1 MRFVA
6 PLLEEAAVRASG
18 RAAERQRSEQIFMRD
33 SAAVLPSVSAH
44 DEATRGFDVGRL
56 LAPAQ
61 ALTVYFA
68 GATIAP
74 SGIETVSLDDAF
86 GRVLARAA
94 VAREDH
100 PSHARSTMDGYAVA
114 SDGALRWRV
123 VGEVRMGALA
133 PRAIGPGEALRI
145 PTGGALPPGADAVIP
160 QEDASLDGDALRART
175 PARRGDFFT
184 QPGEDIRAG
193 EPVLALGRRIGA
205 PELGVL
211 ATLGFATV
219 DVYCRPRVG
228 IISTGDELVE
238 PAAAL
243 HAGQV
248 RDSNRYALAGAL
260 RALGATP
267 FHLPRSGDTLEELRA
282 AVREGLAAS
291 DALVLTGGS
300 SVGARDL
307 VPRVV
312 AELGAP
318 GALVHG
324 IRVKPGKPTLLGA
337 VGPKPVIG
345 LPGNPT
351 SSLMIFEAIVS
362 PIVYALTGERASA
375 PACVEAIASEA
386 FVGREGWTWYV
397 PARLQSRGG
406 TLEAQ
411 PLPLR
416 SAHTSLLARA
426 FGYAI
431 VGEQPARIEAGAR
444 VAVYRFGS
452 GGAPIESA

>member
-1 MRFVA
+1 M
-6 PLLEEAAVRASG
+6 
-18 RAAERQRSEQIFMRD
+18 QD
-33 SAAVLPSVSAH
+33 SATVLPSVSAH
-44 DEATRGFDVGRL
+44 DEAARGFDVARL

-61 ALTVYFA
+61 ALTAYFA
-68 GATIAP
+68 GTAIAP
-74 SGIETVSLDDAF
+74 SGIETVPLDDAF
-86 GRVLARAA
+86 GRVLASDA

-114 SDGALRWRV
+114 ADGALHWRV
-123 VGEVRMGALA
+123 VGEVRMGAAA

-145 PTGGALPPGADAVIP
+145 PTGGALPAGAQAVIP
-160 QEDASLDGDALRART
+160 QENASLERDVLSASE
-175 PARRGDFFT
+175 PAKRGDFFT
-184 QPGEDIRAG
+184 QPGEDIPKG
-193 EPVLALGRRIGA
+193 EAVLAAGRRIGA

-211 ATLGFATV
+211 ATLGFARV
-219 DVYCRPRVG
+219 DVYRRPRVG
-228 IISTGDELVE
+228 IISTGDELVD
-238 PAAAL
+238 PAATL
-243 HAGQV
+243 QAGQV

-260 RALGATP
+260 RALGAAP
-267 FHLPRSGDTLEELRA
+267 FHLPRAVDTPEALRA

-300 SVGARDL
+300 SVGVRDL
-307 VPRVV
+307 VPRIV

-337 VGPKPVIG
+337 VGSQPIIG

-351 SSLMIFEAIVS
+351 SSLMIFEAIVR
-362 PIVYALTGERASA
+362 PIVHALTGECASP
-375 PACVEAIASEA
+375 PAALEAVASEA

-397 PARLQSRGG
+397 PARVRLRGA

-426 FGYAI
+426 FGYAV
-431 VGEQPARIEAGAR
+431 VGETPARIEAGDRIAI
-444 VAVYRFGS
+444 YRFAS
-452 GGAPIESA
+452 GGAPIGSA

>member
-6 PLLEEAAVRASG
+6 PLLKEAAVRASG
-18 RAAERQRSEQIFMRD
+18 ALRKRREARHAFMRD

-44 DEATRGFDVGRL
+44 DEAARGFDVARL

-68 GATIAP
+68 GVAVAP
-74 SGIETVSLDDAF
+74 PGSETVSLDDAF

-94 VAREDH
+94 VAQEDH
-100 PSHARSTMDGYAVA
+100 PAHARSTMDGFAVA
-114 SDGALRWRV
+114 GEGTLRWRV
-123 VGEVRMGALA
+123 VGEVRMGAPA

-145 PTGGALPPGADAVIP
+145 PTGGALPAGADAVVP
-160 QEDASLDGDALRART
+160 QEDVSLDGDALGARAPVR
-175 PARRGDFFT
+175 PGDYFT

-193 EPVLALGRRIGA
+193 EAVLAAGRRIGA

-211 ATLGFATV
+211 ATLGFANV
-219 DVYCRPRVG
+219 DVYRRPRVG
-228 IISTGDELVE
+228 IISTGDELVD
-238 PAAAL
+238 PAATL
-243 HAGQV
+243 RVGQV

-260 RALGATP
+260 QALGAAP
-267 FHLPRSGDTLEELRA
+267 FHLPRSGDTLEALRA
-282 AVREGLAAS
+282 AMRAGLAAS

-300 SVGARDL
+300 SVGIRDL

-312 AELGAP
+312 DELGAP

-337 VGPKPVIG
+337 VGSKPVIG

-351 SSLMIFEAIVS
+351 SSLMIFEAIVR
-362 PIVYALTGERASA
+362 PIVLALTGECASPRAA
-375 PACVEAIASEA
+375 VEAIASEA
-386 FVGREGWTWYV
+386 FAGREGWTWYV
-397 PARLQSRGG
+397 PARVQLRGA
-406 TLEAQ
+406 TFEAQ

-431 VGEQPARIEAGAR
+431 VGETPARIEAGDR
-444 VAVYRFGS
+444 VAVYRFAS
-452 GGAPIESA
+452 GGAPIGNA